1 MPGKAPGN
9 WLSGNIESLLMARL
23 KKRYWFLLSFFLI
36 IGLFIIGSW
45 QYWISIKQKYNIAL
59 DWQGLNVSFDGISF
73 EEITL
78 SQQQKTTIVAKNI
91 NLSLAKL
98 SVKELSLYL
107 PQDDNPITAESAD
120 KQISD
125 SVQHSDKSGLDL
137 ATLATVFN
145 WMPTTIH
152 VESLKLYQQQ
162 APILDIKIDTVK
174 QQQSLK
180 FDISTDKP
188 YLAHLSGNL
197 LLNQTDSYLDI
208 QQGLFTTTL
217 NQLGI
222 ENGNITLPFTAT
234 ISQDQV
240 TLTNLDNGSVSVKK
254 AQLTEDLIVNDL
266 TGALQFKLQFPLPFE
281 FNQILATGQLAIHK
295 ANGIY
300 KYSDIKSASGAVNFA
315 LKNNQFNVST
325 PTLNIQEV
333 NLGVIFQK
341 IKLAGQYTASLNSP
355 SKGLVTWTKAQAA
368 LFSGTILLD
377 AGKLNLAKLPQQLKL
392 RLKNIQLQDVFTQY
406 PAEGLEAKGTV
417 EGYLPITLLTV
428 KNNGKNSLGIVIKN
442 GELTTVNDGY
452 LRFDNATLKD
462 YAKANPNI
470 KILTDII
477 KNFHYTKLAGTVYYS
492 NGVAKIGLNIQGNNL
507 DAENGKALN
516 LNLNLEEN
524 VANLLMSMQLSDQI
538 SEPIRKRIEAH
549 LNNKR

>member
-125 SVQHSDKSGLDL
+125 SVQHSDMSGLDL

-174 QQQSLK
+174 QQPSLK

-197 LLNQTDSYLDI
+197 LLNQTDSHLDI

-222 ENGNITLPFTAT
+222 ENGNITLPFSAT

-240 TLTNLDNGSVSVKK
+240 TLTNLDNGSISVKK
-254 AQLTEDLIVNDL
+254 AQLTEDLMVNDL

-281 FNQILATGQLAIHK
+281 LNQILATGQLAIHK

>member
-98 SVKELSLYL
+98 SVKELGLYL
-107 PQDDNPITAESAD
+107 PQDDNSITAESAD

-125 SVQHSDKSGLDL
+125 SEQHSDKSGLDL

-174 QQQSLK
+174 QQPSLK

-197 LLNQTDSYLDI
+197 LLNQTDSYLEI

-222 ENGNITLPFTAT
+222 ENGNITLPFSAT

-240 TLTNLDNGSVSVKK
+240 TLTNLDNGSVSIKK

-281 FNQILATGQLAIHK
+281 LNQILATGQLAIHK

>member
-1 MPGKAPGN
+1 
-9 WLSGNIESLLMARL
+9 MARL

-36 IGLFIIGSW
+36 IGLFIIGGW
-45 QYWISIKQKYNIAL
+45 QYWISIKQKYDIAL

-78 SQQQKTTIVAKNI
+78 SQQKTTIVAKNI

-98 SVKELSLYL
+98 SVKDLSLYL
-107 PQDDNPITAESAD
+107 PQDDDPITAESTD

-125 SVQHSDKSGLDL
+125 SEQPPEQSGLDL
-137 ATLATVFN
+137 ATLATVFY

-152 VESLKLYQQQ
+152 VDSFKLYQQHV
-162 APILDIKIDTVK
+162 PILDIKIDTVK

-180 FDISTDKP
+180 LDISTDKP
-188 YLAHLSGNL
+188 YLAYLSGNL
-197 LLNQTDSYLDI
+197 LLNQTDSHLEI

-222 ENGNITLPFTAT
+222 ENGNITLPFSAT

-254 AQLTEDLIVNDL
+254 AQLTEDLMVNDL
-266 TGALQFKLQFPLPFE
+266 TGSLQFKIQFPLLFE
-281 FNQILATGQLAIHK
+281 LNQLSATGQLAIHK

-300 KYSDIKSASGAVNFA
+300 KNSDIKSVSGAVNLS

-325 PTLNIQEV
+325 SALNIQEV

-341 IKLAGQYTASLNSP
+341 IKLAGQYSASLNSP

-368 LFSGTILLD
+368 LFSGTLLLD

-406 PAEGLEAKGTV
+406 PAEGLDAKGTI

-452 LRFDNATLKD
+452 LRFDNATLKE
-462 YAKANPNI
+462 YAQANPNI

-492 NGVAKIGLNIQGNNL
+492 NGIAKLGLNIQGNNL

-549 LNNKR
+549 LNKKR

>member
-1 MPGKAPGN
+1 MPGKNPGN

-36 IGLFIIGSW
+36 IGLFIIGGW
-45 QYWISIKQKYNIAL
+45 QYWISIKQKYDIAL

-78 SQQQKTTIVAKNI
+78 SQQKTTIVAKNI

-98 SVKELSLYL
+98 SVKDLSLYL
-107 PQDDNPITAESAD
+107 PKDDDPITAESTD

-125 SVQHSDKSGLDL
+125 SEQHPEQSGLDM
-137 ATLATVFN
+137 ATLATVFY

-152 VESLKLYQQQ
+152 VDSFKLYQQHV
-162 APILDIKIDTVK
+162 PILDIKIDTVK

-180 FDISTDKP
+180 LDISTDKP

-197 LLNQTDSYLDI
+197 LLNQTDSHLEI

-222 ENGNITLPFTAT
+222 ENGNITLPFSAT

-254 AQLTEDLIVNDL
+254 AQLTEDLMVNDL
-266 TGALQFKLQFPLPFE
+266 TGSLQFKIQFPLLFE
-281 FNQILATGQLAIHK
+281 LNQLSATGQLAIHK

-300 KYSDIKSASGAVNFA
+300 KNSDIKSVSGAVNLS

-325 PTLNIQEV
+325 SALNIQEV

-341 IKLAGQYTASLNSP
+341 IKLAGQYSASLNSP

-368 LFSGTILLD
+368 LFSGTLLLD

-406 PAEGLEAKGTV
+406 PAEGLDAKGTI

-452 LRFDNATLKD
+452 LRFDNATLKE
-462 YAKANPNI
+462 YAQANPNI

-492 NGVAKIGLNIQGNNL
+492 NGIAKLGLNIQGNNL

-549 LNNKR
+549 LNKKR

>member
-1 MPGKAPGN
+1 MPGKNLGN

-36 IGLFIIGSW
+36 IGLFIIGGW
-45 QYWISIKQKYNIAL
+45 QYWISIKQKYDIAL

-78 SQQQKTTIVAKNI
+78 SQQKTTIVAKNI

-98 SVKELSLYL
+98 SVKDLSLYL
-107 PQDDNPITAESAD
+107 PQDDDPITAESTD

-125 SVQHSDKSGLDL
+125 SEQPPEQSGLDM
-137 ATLATVFN
+137 ATLATVFY

-152 VESLKLYQQQ
+152 VDSFKLYQQHV
-162 APILDIKIDTVK
+162 PILDIKIDTVK

-180 FDISTDKP
+180 LDISTDKP

-197 LLNQTDSYLDI
+197 LLNQTDSHLEI

-222 ENGNITLPFTAT
+222 ENGNITLPFSAT

-254 AQLTEDLIVNDL
+254 AQLTEDLMVNDL
-266 TGALQFKLQFPLPFE
+266 TGSLQFKIQFPLLFE
-281 FNQILATGQLAIHK
+281 LNQLSATGQLAIHK

-300 KYSDIKSASGAVNFA
+300 KNSDIKSVSGAVNLS

-325 PTLNIQEV
+325 SALNIQEV

-341 IKLAGQYTASLNSP
+341 IKLAGQYSASLNSP

-368 LFSGTILLD
+368 LFSGTLLLD

-406 PAEGLEAKGTV
+406 PAEGLDAKGTI

-452 LRFDNATLKD
+452 LRFDNATLKE
-462 YAKANPNI
+462 YAQANPNI

-492 NGVAKIGLNIQGNNL
+492 NGIAKLGLNIQGNNL

-549 LNNKR
+549 LNKKR

>member
-125 SVQHSDKSGLDL
+125 SEQHSDKSGLDL

-162 APILDIKIDTVK
+162 APILDIKVDTVK
-174 QQQSLK
+174 QQPSLK

-222 ENGNITLPFTAT
+222 ENGNITLPFSAT

-281 FNQILATGQLAIHK
+281 LNQILATGQLAIHK

-333 NLGVIFQK
+333 NLGLIFKK